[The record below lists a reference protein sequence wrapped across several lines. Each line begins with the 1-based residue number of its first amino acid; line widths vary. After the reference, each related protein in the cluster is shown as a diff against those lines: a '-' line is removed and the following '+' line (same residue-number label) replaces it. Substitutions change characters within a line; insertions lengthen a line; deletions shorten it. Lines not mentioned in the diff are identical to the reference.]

1 MIPKV
6 LQTAANEV
14 GTVSNPNTMNNKY
27 NKWYYGGN
35 VNSPKLH
42 WCVVFVAWVL
52 EQCGIRSLL
61 CGGTKTAFVPY
72 VVNYAKKH
80 GQWVEK
86 NLQPGDLIIFDW
98 NGDGSG
104 DHIGIVE
111 TVNSD
116 GSYVTIEGN
125 TTDGKNKSC
134 VARKTR
140 KGKSILGAY
149 RPKYVQTTRV
159 PDSVPAWAK
168 EAWDWC
174 KSKGLMDGTRPNDE
188 MTRAEVAVVIKRLF
202 DLKG

>member
-6 LQTAANEV
+6 LKTAANEV

-52 EQCGIRSLL
+52 EQCGLRSLL
-61 CGGTKTAFVPY
+61 CEGTKTAFVPY

-80 GQWVEK
+80 GLWVAGK
-86 NLQPGDLIIFDW
+86 LQPGDLIIFDW

-111 TVNSD
+111 KVNAD

-125 TTDGKNKSC
+125 TNEGKNKSC

-140 KGKSILGAY
+140 KGKTIMGAY
-149 RPKYVQTTRV
+149 RPEYPVEEKKETV
-159 PDSVPAWAK
+159 PEWASAAWG
-168 EAWDWC
+168 WC
-174 KSKGLMDGTRPNDE
+174 KTHGIVDGTRPTDF
-188 MTRAEVAVVIKRLF
+188 MTRAEVAVALKRLF
-202 DLKG
+202 DKMG